1 MTTLTVDARF
11 CGPPGCANGG
21 YAAGLMAQHS
31 PVKVRIRL
39 ERPVPVQVPLELER
53 VEGGG
58 LTLMHAG
65 LVLARGQPADFEL
78 DVPAAPS
85 YLQALE
91 ASRHFPGFSEHP
103 CPGCFVCGTQRARG
117 DGLRIFAGRYADD
130 DRVAAP
136 WVPDAGLS
144 DGQGKV
150 RPEFMSAVLDCPG
163 AFARAGVVP
172 MLLGE
177 FAAHIDR
184 CVHVDEPCVVIGWQ
198 IRLSGRKFE
207 VGTALFDEDLEL
219 CARARATWIEL
230 KPGQ

>member
-1 MTTLTVDARF
+1 MTTLTVDSRF
-11 CGPPGCANGG
+11 CGPPGTANGG
-21 YAAGLMAQHS
+21 YAAGLMAQQS
-31 PVKVRIRL
+31 AEKVRIRL
-39 ERPVPVQVPLELER
+39 ERPIPVDVPLELER
-53 VEGGG
+53 IDGA
-58 LTLMHAG
+58 LTLTHAG
-65 LVLARGQPADFEL
+65 LVLARGHAADLEL

-103 CPGCFVCGTQRARG
+103 CPGCFVCGTERARG
-117 DGLRIFAGRYADD
+117 DGLRIFAGRYGDD
-130 DRVAAP
+130 ERVAAP
-136 WVPDAGLS
+136 WVPDAELS
-144 DGQGKV
+144 DGAGKV

-198 IRLSGRKFE
+198 ISLRGRKFE
-207 VGTALFDEDLEL
+207 AGTALFDEDLEL

-230 KPGQ
+230 KPAR